1 MVRELTFAYPGDL
14 DTLTGG
20 YLYDKQILQSLEN
33 QGWAVHRLSL
43 PGAFPD
49 ADQAVLRQA
58 AMDLSEIAPSSALV
72 IDGLALGG
80 MGQLA
85 HAFEQRGFIALV
97 HHPLALESGISAVLA
112 RKLQATEAA
121 ALACAKHIIV
131 NSPTTA
137 HTLQSMFDIA
147 PDRMSIVVPGVDR
160 PEPAPELTAQ
170 SATRKNHRAVLLSV
184 GSVIPR
190 KGYDVLINA
199 LAGLI
204 DLDWELRIVGD
215 TERDAPTAQRLRQQI
230 SELNVQD
237 RVTLLGSVDPR
248 TLQTQYRQADVF
260 VLASHY
266 EGYGMAY
273 AEAMQWGL
281 PIIGTT
287 GGAISQT
294 VAPGCGLLVNP
305 GDTGHL
311 AQALRALI
319 AQPDLRTQ
327 MSLAA
332 LTHAQQL
339 PDWDD
344 CARLFGQVILKTC
357 RQ

>member
-14 DTLTGG
+14 DTVTGG
-20 YLYDKQILQSLEN
+20 YLYDKQILLGLQK

-43 PGAFPD
+43 PDAFPD
-49 ADQAVLRQA
+49 ADQTVLEQA
-58 AMDLSEIAPSSALV
+58 AVELSKVPPSSALV

-80 MGQLA
+80 MGELA
-85 HAFEQRGFIALV
+85 QVFEQRGFIALV
-97 HHPLALESGISAVLA
+97 HHPLALESGISATLA

-131 NSPTTA
+131 NSATTA
-137 HTLQSMFDIA
+137 HTLQSMFGIA
-147 PDRMSIVVPGVDR
+147 PQRISIVVPGVDR
-160 PEPAPELTAQ
+160 PERALEHTAQ
-170 SATRKNHRAVLLSV
+170 RITRKNHRVVLLSV
-184 GSVIPR
+184 GSIIPR

-199 LAGLI
+199 LADLI
-204 DLDWELRIVGD
+204 HLDWELRIVGD

-230 SELNVQD
+230 HALRLQD
-237 RVTLLGSVDPR
+237 RVMLLGGVEPR
-248 TLQTQYRQADVF
+248 ALQTQYQQADIF

-294 VAPGCGLLVNP
+294 VAPGCGLLVDP
-305 GDTGHL
+305 GDTEHL
-311 AQALRALI
+311 AQALRSLI
-319 AQPDLRTQ
+319 SQPELHAK
-327 MSLAA
+327 MSRAA

-339 PDWDD
+339 PDWDE
-344 CARLFGQVILKTC
+344 CARLFGQAVLKTC